1 MNRSRQ
7 ILIGN
12 LVGDL
17 TPVRHAGQTWRSW
30 LVWLAIASLYSAAI
44 VLVTGTVRGNGLTAL
59 LDVPAY
65 ALEILAATVAIALLS
80 RTALRTAIP
89 DDRSWPRRVAL
100 PVLALAAWLAFVVWG
115 LLVEPALPASI
126 QDQRPHCFSQAL
138 MFSVPSLG
146 LMLWLARGLLPL
158 SPRVTAALA
167 GAAAAALPAVLMQ
180 IACKYEPVHALA
192 YHLSVIPLVA
202 ALGALVGPR
211 VLARRAVVP
220 RRRGEAVP

>member
-7 ILIGN
+7 ILIGD

-17 TPVRHAGQTWRSW
+17 TPVRHAGQTWRLW
-30 LVWLAIASLYSAAI
+30 LAWLAIASLYSTAI
-44 VLVTGTVRGNGLTAL
+44 VLITGTVRGNALTAL
-59 LDVPAY
+59 RDVPAY

-80 RTALRTAIP
+80 HTALRTAIP
-89 DDRSWPRRVAL
+89 HGRSWPPRVAL
-100 PVLALAAWLAFVVWG
+100 PALALGAWIGLVVWG
-115 LLVEPALPASI
+115 LIGEPALPATI

-138 MFSVPSLG
+138 IFSVPSLG

-158 SPRVTAALA
+158 APRVTAALA

-192 YHLSVIPLVA
+192 YHLSAIPLVA
-202 ALGALVGPR
+202 ALGALIGPR
-211 VLARRAVVP
+211 ILARRAVVP
-220 RRRGEAVP
+220 RRRGEAVH